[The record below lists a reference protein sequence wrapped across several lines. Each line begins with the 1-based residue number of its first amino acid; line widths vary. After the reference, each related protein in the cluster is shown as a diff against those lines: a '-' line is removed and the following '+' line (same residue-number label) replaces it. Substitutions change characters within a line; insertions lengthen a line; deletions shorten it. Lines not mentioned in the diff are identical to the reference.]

1 MMLRS
6 PLRAAVLAAA
16 LCATGTALADA
27 TFEIKF
33 TGVRPGEKLYEE
45 MFFTA
50 ENVLPTD
57 HPKVLRAR
65 NGLLA
70 EGVIKKIASLTN
82 ATDQGRTEDEIRKLL
97 QTLVPDFHPH
107 GTLSHEEELPRGGET
122 IRRA

>member
-1 MMLRS
+1 
-6 PLRAAVLAAA
+6 
-16 LCATGTALADA
+16 
-27 TFEIKF
+27 
-33 TGVRPGEKLYEE
+33 VRPGEKLYEE

-70 EGVIKKIASLTN
+70 EGTVKRIDTLTR
-82 ATDQGRTEDEIRKLL
+82 ATDAGKAEDEIRKLL

-107 GTLSHEEELPRGGET
+107 GTSDGENRSGE
-122 IRRA
+122 IAAVRRA